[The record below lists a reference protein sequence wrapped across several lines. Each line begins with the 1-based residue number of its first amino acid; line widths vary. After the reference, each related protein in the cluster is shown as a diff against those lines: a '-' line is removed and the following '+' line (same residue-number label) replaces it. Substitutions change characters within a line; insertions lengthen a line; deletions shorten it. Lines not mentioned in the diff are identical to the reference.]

1 MKNKIFLVIVL
12 SGLLAPAAFAQTGD
26 NDGCSNSTLQGDYA
40 FRVSGQI
47 LSPPPAVPVDRE
59 GVAMTRF
66 DGSGKLSQVDFV
78 MSEGVALMGP
88 TDPLTGFHVGE
99 TGWYVVNPDCTGM
112 AEIRFPKPPTASSG
126 AVIDLMFVIG
136 DHGRV
141 IHAIVGSLTPPGA
154 SAPVPASIHSDA
166 EKVGEMRRNDD

>member
-1 MKNKIFLVIVL
+1 MRNKILLVIAL
-12 SGLLAPAAFAQTGD
+12 SGLLVSAGFAQTGD
-26 NDGCSNSTLQGDYA
+26 NDGCSNSSLHGDYA

-47 LSPPPAVPVDRE
+47 LQPPPAAPIDRE

-66 DGSGKLSQVDFV
+66 DGSGKISQVDFV
-78 MSEGVALMGP
+78 MSNGGP
-88 TDPLTGFHVGE
+88 VSGPADPLTGFHVGE

-112 AEIRFPKPPTASSG
+112 AEIRFPKPPNASSG
-126 AVIDLMFVIG
+126 AVIDLMFVIA

-141 IHAIVGSLTPPGA
+141 IHAIVQSLTPPGA
-154 SAPVPASIHSDA
+154 SASVPALIHSDA